1 MSINVKQNGEL
12 TKIAGLYQTTA
23 PIGMADCYSTE
34 ERQVGVFADGKPLY
48 QKSFYNSGGNMSN
61 YQYIVPTPSDL
72 NGIVEHLVDWK
83 CSIHDVTHDRDYC
96 LDHNRIVISED
107 VRFSCYVDSDNTP
120 YFVVLGATNSSFM
133 TQVSNIYVTIQ
144 YTKTTDTPGSGQ
156 WTPSGAPAV
165 HYSTEEQVIGTWI
178 DGSTLYET
186 TVSWPSVTAGGNTLI
201 TLAHG
206 IPNIAKVINFDF
218 TFGSDAYKFKTIPLT
233 DPAWFAM
240 VSAVTQASVQY
251 RLGTSYSSYGLTM
264 TIQYTKT
271 TD

>member
-23 PIGMADCYSTE
+23 PIGMADIYSTE

-156 WTPSGAPAV
+156 WTPSGAPTV
-165 HYSTEEQVIGTWI
+165 HYSTDEEIIGTYC
-178 DGSTLYET
+178 GETLYR
-186 TVSWPSVTAGGNTLI
+186 
-201 TLAHG
+201 
-206 IPNIAKVINFDF
+206 KVIQTELSSMTADTF
-218 TFGSDAYKFKTIPLT
+218 TYDIGYSTNHMKRIINASWCRYGNNVVSQSGIFYCWHLASDSADIVHLRTL
-233 DPAWFAM
+233 
-240 VSAVTQASVQY
+240 VS
-251 RLGTSYSSYGLTM
+251 SSNLSGAP
-264 TIQYTKT
+264 IQFIIEYTKT